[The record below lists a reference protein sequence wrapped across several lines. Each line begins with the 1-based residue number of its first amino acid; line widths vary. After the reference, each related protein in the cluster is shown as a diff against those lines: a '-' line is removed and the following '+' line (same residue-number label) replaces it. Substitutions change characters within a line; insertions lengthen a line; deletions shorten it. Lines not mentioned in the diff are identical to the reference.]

1 MIQNPSLLGRRKKR
15 EIARTA
21 LLFSLPALFF
31 IVVFIFYPIVN
42 SFWISLHSW
51 KGIEPTMKW
60 AGLANWAKLIKDKSF
75 FNALKNNLKIVI
87 LSLLIQ
93 MPIGMA
99 LATLLDATGKKMNAF
114 KIAWFLPYLMSSVAI
129 GYLFRYAFDPIFGI
143 ITPISKLFGGGAV
156 DLLGS
161 STNALYTVISVI
173 CWQYTPFYMVYYLA
187 GLSSIPT
194 DLYEA
199 AIIDGAKRRQY
210 FFRIVI
216 PLLFPTIRNA
226 CILSIVGSL
235 KYFDLIFV
243 MTEGGPFGSTELMA
257 TYMYKNAFQS
267 MKMSYGST
275 IAMGMFFIITTVSI
289 LLLFVLTRKE
299 KDA

>member
-1 MIQNPSLLGRRKKR
+1 MIHNPSLLGRRKRR

-31 IVVFIFYPIVN
+31 IIVFIFYPVIN

-51 KGIEPTMKW
+51 KGIELTMKW
-60 AGLANWAKLIKDKSF
+60 AGFDNWVKLLNDQSF
-75 FNALKNNLKIVI
+75 FKALINNLKIVV

-99 LATLLDATGKKMNAF
+99 LATFLDATGKKMNVF

-129 GYLFRYAFDPIFGI
+129 GYLFRYAFDPIFGVV
-143 ITPISKLFGGGAV
+143 TPISQLFGGGAI
-156 DLLGS
+156 DLLGNS
-161 STNALYTVISVI
+161 KLAIYTVIGVI
-173 CWQYTPFYMVYYLA
+173 CWQFTPFYMVYYLA
-187 GLSSIPT
+187 GLSGIPT

-275 IAMGMFFIITTVSI
+275 VAMGMFLIITTVSV

-299 KDA
+299 KNA